1 MAIFKKSSFPA
12 VESEC
17 PEGWDLYQDNCY
29 RLGRTG
35 KSWYYAFSECYDT
48 IGAAM
53 VQISSEGE
61 NNFVKE
67 LLRRN
72 MADDVTSVWAGPTFS
87 QSVGWVGAGRSIVV
101 TYTDWASPGSHQSP
115 DHGCA
120 VFSKDADWAW
130 READCDEE
138 RPFVC
143 ERFASQTECF
153 GGSCYDLHKEHTDLE
168 DAHDMCEEFGGYV
181 VEIRTRKEQNF
192 VNDFLNRA
200 EVPAGKYSSG
210 DSVWL
215 GLSDVDWEG
224 RYSWTNSGWAL
235 GEFQGWADEEPSNSG
250 SFGEDCSVLDGTR
263 DWQWDDVTC
272 GGHRAVLCERP
283 EVSPIGG

>member
-48 IGAAM
+48 IGVAM

-72 MADDVTSVWAGPTFS
+72 MADDVTSVWAGPKFS
-87 QSVGWVGAGRSIVV
+87 QSVGWVDYNWHVV
-101 TYTDWASPGSHQSP
+101 TYTDWAEPDNPQSPG
-115 DHGCA
+115 HGCA

-130 READCDEE
+130 RETDCHEE

-143 ERFASQTECF
+143 ERAASQTECF
-153 GGSCYDLHKEHTDLE
+153 GGSCYDLHKEHSE
-168 DAHDMCEEFGGYV
+168 HWRCPCYV
-181 VEIRTRKEQNF
+181 
-192 VNDFLNRA
+192 
-200 EVPAGKYSSG
+200 
-210 DSVWL
+210 
-215 GLSDVDWEG
+215 
-224 RYSWTNSGWAL
+224 
-235 GEFQGWADEEPSNSG
+235 
-250 SFGEDCSVLDGTR
+250 
-263 DWQWDDVTC
+263 
-272 GGHRAVLCERP
+272 
-283 EVSPIGG
+283 